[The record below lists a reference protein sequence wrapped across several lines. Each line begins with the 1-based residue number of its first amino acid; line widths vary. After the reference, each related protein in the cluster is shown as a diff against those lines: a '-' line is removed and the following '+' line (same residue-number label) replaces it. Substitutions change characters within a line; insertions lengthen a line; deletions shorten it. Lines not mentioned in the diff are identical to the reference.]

1 MKFTIFQETRQGARQ
16 YNQDRMCY
24 SYSRDAL
31 LMVVA
36 DGMGGHLHGEVAAQI
51 TVELLAELFQRKA
64 KPTIQSPHQFLSDG
78 FIKCHD
84 AILNYA
90 ANHNL
95 LETPRTTVV
104 AAIIQDEMVYWA
116 HVGDSRLY
124 LVRLGR
130 MLARTRDHS
139 KVQQMV
145 DQGRLTAEEAEVH
158 PEKNKIYNCLGS
170 MFPPDVEIGGK
181 VPLID
186 GDTVLLCT
194 DGLWGSLTQDE
205 LEQSLSKYPALY
217 ALPQLLDVAEKR
229 SGPSGDNLTGLAV
242 NWHDEDDS
250 PTTSTLS
257 TKKLTDGQ
265 ITTKLDTFGADRA
278 LKESRDVSE
287 ADIEAAINE
296 IQEAI
301 KKSIRQD

>member
-24 SYSRDAL
+24 SYSRDSL

-51 TVELLAELFQRKA
+51 TVELMAELFQKKA
-64 KPTIQSPHQFLSDG
+64 RPTIQNPHQFLVDG
-78 FIKCHD
+78 FEKCHD

-90 ANHNL
+90 ANHSL

-104 AAIIQDEMVYWA
+104 AAIVQDGVLYWA

-124 LVRLGR
+124 VVR
-130 MLARTRDHS
+130 AAKVVVRTKDHS
-139 KVQQMV
+139 KVQQLV
-145 DQGRLTAEEAEVH
+145 DMGRLTEEEAEHH

-170 MFPPDVEIGGK
+170 MFPPDVEVGGK
-181 VPLID
+181 LPLMD

-194 DGLWGSLTQDE
+194 DGLWGGVTQAE
-205 LEQSLSKYPALY
+205 LEQMLTGYPALY
-217 ALPQLLDVAEKR
+217 ALPQLLDRAENR
-229 SGPSGDNLTGLAV
+229 GGIHGDNLTGVAV
-242 NWHDEDDS
+242 NWHDEDD
-250 PTTSTLS
+250 PSTEVLS
-257 TKKLTDGQ
+257 THKLSDGEV
-265 ITTKLDTFGADRA
+265 TTRLDTLNANKA
-278 LKESRDVSE
+278 LKESRDISE

-296 IQEAI
+296 IQDAI
-301 KKSIRQD
+301 KKYSK

>member
-1 MKFTIFQETRQGARQ
+1 MKFTIFQETRRGARQ

-64 KPTIQSPHQFLSDG
+64 RPTIQNPHQFLSDG
-78 FIKCHD
+78 FNKCHD

-90 ANHNL
+90 SNHSL

-104 AAIIQDEMVYWA
+104 AAIIQDGVLYWA

-124 LVRLGR
+124 LIRAGR
-130 MLARTRDHS
+130 MLARTKDHS
-139 KVQQMV
+139 KVQQLVEM
-145 DQGRLTAEEAEVH
+145 GKITEAEAEHH

-181 VPLID
+181 VPLLD
-186 GDTVLLCT
+186 GDAILLCT
-194 DGLWGSLTQDE
+194 DGLWGGVQQHE
-205 LEQSLSKYPALY
+205 LEQLLSSYPALY
-217 ALPQLLDVAEKR
+217 ALPQLLDRAENR
-229 SGPSGDNLTGLAV
+229 GGIHGDNLTGVAV
-242 NWHDEDDS
+242 NWHEEDDY
-250 PTTSTLS
+250 PSTAALS
-257 TKKLTDGQ
+257 THKLSDGE
-265 ITTKLDTFGADRA
+265 ITTRLNTLDADKS

-287 ADIEAAINE
+287 SDIEAAIAE
-296 IQEAI
+296 IQNAI
-301 KKSIRQD
+301 KKYSK

>member
-1 MKFTIFQETRQGARQ
+1 MKFTIFQETRRGARQ

-64 KPTIQSPHQFLSDG
+64 KPTIQNPHQFLSDG
-78 FIKCHD
+78 FNKCHD

-90 ANHNL
+90 ANHSL

-104 AAIIQDEMVYWA
+104 AAIVQDGILYWA

-124 LVRLGR
+124 VVRNGQV
-130 MLARTRDHS
+130 MVRTRDHS
-139 KVQQMV
+139 KVMQMV
-145 DQGRLTAEEAEVH
+145 ELGRLTEAEAETH

-181 VPLID
+181 LPLLD

-194 DGLWGSLTQDE
+194 DGLWGSVAQSE
-205 LEQSLSKYPALY
+205 LEHLLSGYPALY
-217 ALPQLLDVAEKR
+217 SLPQLLDRAEAR
-229 SGPSGDNLTGLAV
+229 AGVHGDNLTGV
-242 NWHDEDDS
+242 CINWHDEDEYP
-250 PTTSTLS
+250 PTAAQSTERL
-257 TKKLTDGQ
+257 GEGE
-265 ITTKLDTFGADRA
+265 ITTRLDNLGSDEA
-278 LKESRDVSE
+278 LKGSRDVSE
-287 ADIEAAINE
+287 QDIEAAILE
-296 IQEAI
+296 IQAAI
-301 KKSIRQD
+301 KKSLK

>member
-1 MKFTIFQETRQGARQ
+1 MKFTIYQETRRGARQ

-24 SYSRDAL
+24 SYSRDSL

-51 TVELLAELFQRKA
+51 TVELMAELFQKKA
-64 KPTIQSPHQFLSDG
+64 KPTIQNPHQFLSDG
-78 FIKCHD
+78 FEKCHD

-90 ANHNL
+90 ANHSL

-104 AAIIQDEMVYWA
+104 AGIVQDGVLYWA

-124 LVRLGR
+124 LVRAAKVLV
-130 MLARTRDHS
+130 RTRDHS

-145 DQGRLTAEEAEVH
+145 EMGRLTEAEAEHH

-194 DGLWGSLTQDE
+194 DGLWGGVNQAE
-205 LEQSLSKYPALY
+205 LEQMLTGYPALY
-217 ALPQLLDVAEKR
+217 ALPQLMERAEAR
-229 SGPSGDNLTGLAV
+229 GGVHGDNLTGVAV
-242 NWHDEDDS
+242 NWHDEDD
-250 PTTSTLS
+250 PSTEVLS
-257 TKKLTDGQ
+257 TRKLSDGEV
-265 ITTKLDTFGADRA
+265 TTRLDTLNADKV
-278 LKESRDVSE
+278 LSGNRDISE

-296 IQEAI
+296 IQNAI
-301 KKSIRQD
+301 KKYSK

>member
-1 MKFTIFQETRQGARQ
+1 MKFTIFQETRRGARQ

-64 KPTIQSPHQFLSDG
+64 KPTIQNPHQFLSDG
-78 FIKCHD
+78 FNKCHD

-90 ANHNL
+90 ANHSL

-104 AAIIQDEMVYWA
+104 AAIVQDGVLYWA

-124 LVRLGR
+124 VVRKGQV
-130 MLARTRDHS
+130 MVRTRDHS
-139 KVQQMV
+139 KVMQMV
-145 DQGRLTAEEAEVH
+145 EMGRLTEAEAETH

-181 VPLID
+181 LPLLD
-186 GDTVLLCT
+186 GDAVLLCT
-194 DGLWGSLTQDE
+194 DGLWGAVTQAE
-205 LEQSLSKYPALY
+205 LEHLLSGYPALY
-217 ALPQLLDVAEKR
+217 ALPQLLDRAEAR
-229 SGPSGDNLTGLAV
+229 AGVHGDNLTGV
-242 NWHDEDDS
+242 CINWHDEDEYP
-250 PTTSTLS
+250 PTAAQSTERLG
-257 TKKLTDGQ
+257 DGE
-265 ITTKLDTFGADRA
+265 ITTRLDTLGSDEA
-278 LKESRDVSE
+278 LKGSRDVSE
-287 ADIEAAINE
+287 QDIEAAILE

-301 KKSIRQD
+301 KKSLK

>member
-1 MKFTIFQETRQGARQ
+1 MKFTIFQETRRGARQ

-64 KPTIQSPHQFLSDG
+64 RPTIQNPHQFLSDA
-78 FIKCHD
+78 FNKCHD

-90 ANHNL
+90 SNHNL

-104 AAIIQDEMVYWA
+104 AAIVQDGVLYWA

-124 LVRLGR
+124 LIRAGR
-130 MLARTRDHS
+130 MLARTKDHS

-145 DQGRLTAEEAEVH
+145 DTGKITEEEAEHH

-181 VPLID
+181 VPLLD
-186 GDTVLLCT
+186 ADAVLLCT
-194 DGLWGSLTQDE
+194 DGLWGGVQQKE
-205 LEQSLSKYPALY
+205 LEELLSSYPALY
-217 ALPQLLDVAEKR
+217 ALPQLLDRAEAR
-229 SGPSGDNLTGLAV
+229 GGIHGDNLTGVAV
-242 NWHDEDDS
+242 NWHEEDDF
-250 PTTSTLS
+250 PSTAALS
-257 TKKLTDGQ
+257 TRKLLDGEV
-265 ITTKLDTFGADRA
+265 TTRLNALDADKT

-287 ADIEAAINE
+287 SDIEAAIAE
-296 IQEAI
+296 IQNAI
-301 KKSIRQD
+301 KKYSK

>member
-1 MKFTIFQETRQGARQ
+1 MKFTIFQETRRGARQ

-24 SYSRDAL
+24 SYSRDSL

-51 TVELLAELFQRKA
+51 TVELMAELFQKKA
-64 KPTIQSPHQFLSDG
+64 KPVIQNPHQFLSDG
-78 FIKCHD
+78 FEKCHD

-90 ANHNL
+90 ANHSL

-104 AAIIQDEMVYWA
+104 AAIIQDGMLYWA

-124 LVRLGR
+124 LVRDAKLVV
-130 MLARTRDHS
+130 RTKDHS

-145 DQGRLTAEEAEVH
+145 DLGRLTEEEAERH

-181 VPLID
+181 LPLID

-194 DGLWGSLTQDE
+194 DGLWGGVTQPE
-205 LEQSLSKYPALY
+205 LEQMLTGYPALY
-217 ALPQLLDVAEKR
+217 ALPQLLDRAENR
-229 SGPSGDNLTGLAV
+229 GGVHGDNLTGVAV
-242 NWHDEDDS
+242 NWHDEDD
-250 PTTSTLS
+250 TSTELLS
-257 TKKLTDGQ
+257 THRLSDGEV
-265 ITTKLDTFGADRA
+265 TTRLDTLNAHKAIRGNKDI
-278 LKESRDVSE
+278 SE

-296 IQEAI
+296 IQNAI
-301 KKSIRQD
+301 KKYSK